1 MTQSTV
7 YCIDSSALID
17 LKQLYPIVTF
27 PGLWHEMSELVK
39 EGRLIAPREVLKEVV
54 GDRDLK
60 PWLRQNKRM
69 FVALS
74 DEQLAIVTDILRDFS
89 PLVDFAKETADADP
103 FIIALAISKK
113 HEPQELFD
121 TRKYVVL
128 TSEKLSNTPTPKIPN
143 VCEHYHVECL
153 AGSTA
158 LTQFFRQEG
167 WEFWNTPRGPK

>member
-27 PGLWHEMSELVK
+27 PGLWHEMSEMVTQ
-39 EGRLIAPREVLKEVV
+39 GRLIAPREVLKEVE

-69 FVALS
+69 FVALGA
-74 DEQLAIVTDILRDFS
+74 EQLTIVRDILREFAR
-89 PLVDFAKETADADP
+89 LVDAAKETPEADP
-103 FIIALAISKK
+103 FIIALAMSKK
-113 HEPQELFD
+113 REPEELFD
-121 TRKYVVL
+121 APRYVVL
-128 TSEKLSNTPTPKIPN
+128 TCEKLSDTPTPKIPN
-143 VCEHYHVECL
+143 VCEHYGVECL

-158 LTQFFRQEG
+158 LTEFFQREG
-167 WEFWNTPRGPK
+167 WQFWNTPRSPK